1 MARITG
7 ESHKMTLK
15 QRKKSFPFTRTN
27 LPTHS
32 QVVASDGKG
41 PTKDL
46 FGRYIA
52 EDVNVSRK
60 VSIADLILSLDKG
73 EAVDILDDLKQNL
86 VTSIRQSNVMKGY
99 FGPEIQ
105 KAAVKANMTADQST
119 RYMDNWIDGL
129 AEAIL
134 YTKNNPHVT
143 LGTNVSYSQM
153 KSFNMNDYKRLKT
166 FADGLSQFGLNETAD
181 VVRNFQEA
189 FLTRFLGDLQIDE
202 LDQGSLMTA
211 IDNIYRTTKFKL
223 EETFNPTAV
232 ITDGV
237 TGSAGLPSPLSLQKN
252 YLNKTGIKIGGKTYG
267 GAK

>member
-1 MARITG
+1 
-7 ESHKMTLK
+7 
-15 QRKKSFPFTRTN
+15 
-27 LPTHS
+27 
-32 QVVASDGKG
+32 
-41 PTKDL
+41 
-46 FGRYIA
+46 
-52 EDVNVSRK
+52 
-60 VSIADLILSLDKG
+60 
-73 EAVDILDDLKQNL
+73 
-86 VTSIRQSNVMKGY
+86 
-99 FGPEIQ
+99 
-105 KAAVKANMTADQST
+105 MTADQST

-129 AEAIL
+129 ADAIL

-153 KSFNMNDYKRLKT
+153 KSFHMNDYKRLKT

-181 VVRNFQEA
+181 VVRNFQED

-223 EETFNPTAV
+223 EETFNPTAI
-232 ITDGV
+232 ITDTDGNI
-237 TGSAGLPSPLSLQKN
+237 SPLSLQKN